1 MINRGL
7 FIKEISML
15 DYNSGNLAMNFIA
28 SEITKNNFGNQMD
41 SPFSFVTQLAENPY
55 VFSEKIEKIK
65 IIVGKEVRPSLLT
78 IHTDQSTLTI
88 GKIWFRDMEGFTYE
102 SFVNFILDKATIGNI
117 VFIDDIISV

>member
-15 DYNSGNLAMNFIA
+15 DYNSGNLAMNF
-28 SEITKNNFGNQMD
+28 
-41 SPFSFVTQLAENPY
+41 FSFATQLAENPY

-78 IHTDQSTLTI
+78 IHKDQSTLTI
-88 GKIWFRDMEGFTYE
+88 GKFWFRDMEGFTYE